1 MKIQMKIIETPRDGM
16 QGLRKFIPTQ
26 LKADYINLLLKVG
39 FDAVDVGSFVSPDAI
54 PQLSDTAEVLKKL
67 DMSKTKSKLM
77 VLVAN
82 KKGGEIAAGFDEI
95 KYLIF
100 PFSVSPTFLKR
111 NINSDIESSLQT
123 IEVLNNICIRAKK
136 ELVVYI
142 AMGFGNP
149 YEDVWNIELVEKWV
163 DVLYRLGI
171 QIIPFSDILG
181 NSTPER
187 IKAVFSTVI
196 SKFPDVE
203 FGLHLH
209 AKPNNWYEKTDAA
222 CKAGCRRF
230 DTVINGLGG
239 CPMADDKLIGNMDTK
254 NLLYYFDKNDIK
266 YKIDKKAFD
275 DAVKMALKI
284 FS

>member
-1 MKIQMKIIETPRDGM
+1 MKIIETPRDGM

-54 PQLSDTAEVLKKL
+54 PQLSDTTEVLKKL
-67 DMSKTKSKLM
+67 DLSKTKSKLM

-123 IEVLNNICIRAKK
+123 IEVLKNICIKAKK
-136 ELVVYI
+136 ELIVYI

-163 DVLYRLGI
+163 DIFYRLGI

-209 AKPNNWYEKTDAA
+209 AKPNDWY
-222 CKAGCRRF
+222 
-230 DTVINGLGG
+230 
-239 CPMADDKLIGNMDTK
+239 
-254 NLLYYFDKNDIK
+254 
-266 YKIDKKAFD
+266 
-275 DAVKMALKI
+275 
-284 FS
+284 